1 MSNNN
6 NKDSLGSPLA
16 GEEYELPSISG
27 ITSPASAAGPSSS
40 HHHRQSSLGGR
51 RTLTLHTGAST
62 SALVYNAP
70 NLHGLSS
77 PTDQKPAFSLNAHRR
92 RSSSYS
98 NKYPGRAQQT
108 GFTEDDKSDHPSTP
122 KVRQA
127 TLFLH
132 EDSQS
137 NLYSNQQGGTGGH
150 SHSNLVQEE
159 TVQIPDFGGLLGLG
173 EVEDNYAIAQGM
185 KTDWKRRL
193 FLLMEE
199 PGSSAEAFTIHVGST
214 SCILFR
220 WVDMTAI
227 SVYLNAFPILGK
239 PPQATLVDADSNAI
253 FMQMIAPS

>member
-1 MSNNN
+1 MSINNN

-16 GEEYELPSISG
+16 GEEYELPSLSG
-27 ITSPASAAGPSSS
+27 IASPPSAAGPSSS
-40 HHHRQSSLGGR
+40 HRRQNSLGSR

-70 NLHGLSS
+70 NLHGSSS
-77 PTDQKPAFSLNAHRR
+77 PTDQKPAFSLNAHKR

-98 NKYPGRAQQT
+98 NKYPGRTQQT
-108 GFTEDDKSDHPSTP
+108 PEDDKSDQPSTP

-137 NLYSNQQGGTGGH
+137 NLYSKEHGGTGGGGH

-220 WVDMTAI
+220 WVDTTAI
-227 SVYLNAFPILGK
+227 LVSLNVFPTLG
-239 PPQATLVDADSNAI
+239 
-253 FMQMIAPS
+253 